1 MFGVEVKNLK
11 VIPDERGRL
20 MEILRRDDPIFCGFG
35 QVYLTTAWPGVVKA
49 WHRHRLQTD
58 HFCVVRGMIKLVL
71 YDGRVNSP
79 TFQCLEEHF
88 IGDHRPQLIQIPA
101 GVYHGFKNVSDVEAL
116 VINCVTEPY
125 NLETPDEER
134 LPPHDGTIPYD
145 WTRRDR

>member
-1 MFGVEVKNLK
+1 MFGVEIKRLK

-20 MEILRRDDPIFCGFG
+20 MEILRRDDAIFCGFG

-49 WHRHRLQTD
+49 WHRHQHQTD

-71 YDGRVNSP
+71 YDGRPASP
-79 TFQCLEEHF
+79 TFEHFEEHY
-88 IGDHRPQLIQIPA
+88 IGDHQPALIQIPA

-125 NLETPDEER
+125 DAQNPDEER
-134 LPPHDGTIPYD
+134 LPAHDGPIPYD